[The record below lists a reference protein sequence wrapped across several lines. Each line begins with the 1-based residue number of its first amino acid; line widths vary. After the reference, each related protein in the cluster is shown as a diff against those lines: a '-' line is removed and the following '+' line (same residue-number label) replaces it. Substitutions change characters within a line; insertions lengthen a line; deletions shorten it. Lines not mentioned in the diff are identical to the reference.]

1 MVRRSICLL
10 MFKMTS
16 TPVNYSEN
24 LLQNVHEGTEPPTT
38 NGTTSVIQGSYHY
51 YHYGCD
57 GMNDKGWG
65 CGYRTLQTI
74 CSWIRG
80 TIEHSPAVPSIPA
93 IQQILI
99 HLEDKPSG
107 FMGSHDWIGSFE
119 VCLVVDHLYGVSS
132 KIIHVT
138 KGSDLN
144 QHMPSLIEHFNRYG
158 SPLMMG
164 GDQDCSAKAVMGIHA
179 SDSDVYLLIVDP
191 HYCGRARSCQELQK
205 KEWVK
210 WQHIDEFVHSS
221 FYNICLPLCTGN
233 GNISGDKNN
242 AVIKV
247 KKINRTKKI

>member
-1 MVRRSICLL
+1 M
-10 MFKMTS
+10 
-16 TPVNYSEN
+16 
-24 LLQNVHEGTEPPTT
+24 
-38 NGTTSVIQGSYHY
+38 
-51 YHYGCD
+51 
-57 GMNDKGWG
+57 
-65 CGYRTLQTI
+65 
-74 CSWIRG
+74 
-80 TIEHSPAVPSIPA
+80 
-93 IQQILI
+93 
-99 HLEDKPSG
+99 
-107 FMGSHDWIGSFE
+107 
-119 VCLVVDHLYGVSS
+119 DHLYGVSS